1 MIFSLNIIAED
12 LSPLSIAI
20 LELLESNDEKP
31 VKGKTTF
38 QKEMFLIGNFM
49 SEIGEEADFFP
60 HAFGP
65 YSEASE
71 IGLNNL
77 ISLGLVE
84 EKSKGTYIITKNG
97 HDVLK
102 ILSGTF
108 SSEEKMSIADFKN
121 FFSNLTNDE
130 LLLFVY
136 VSYPDYVD
144 ESIVYFKVMKNRV
157 KNSFSMY
164 KKGAVSL
171 EKAAFLAGLNIE
183 NYLDLLRGTKI

>member
-1 MIFSLNIIAED
+1 MEYPLDMIAED
-12 LSPLSIAI
+12 LSHLSIAI

-38 QKEMFLIGNFM
+38 QKEMFLIGNFI

-60 HAFGP
+60 HSFGP

-71 IGLNNL
+71 IGLNDL

-84 EKSKGTYIITKNG
+84 EKSKSTYVITKSG
-97 HDVLK
+97 HDVLD
-102 ILSGTF
+102 IVPGTF
-108 SSEEKMSIADFKN
+108 SSEERRSIANFKN
-121 FFSNLTNDE
+121 FFGDLTNDE

-136 VSYPDYVD
+136 VSYPDYVN
-144 ESIVYFKVMKNRV
+144 ESIVYSEVMIDRA
-157 KNSFSMY
+157 KNSLSMY
-164 KKGAVSL
+164 KKGAISL

-183 NYLDLLRGTKI
+183 NYLDLLRGTKV

>member
-1 MIFSLNIIAED
+1 MIAED

-38 QKEMFLIGNFM
+38 QKEMFLIGNFI
-49 SEIGEEADFFP
+49 SEIGEEADFFS
-60 HAFGP
+60 HSFGP

-71 IGLNNL
+71 IGLNDL

-84 EKSKGTYIITKNG
+84 EKSKDTYVITKSG
-97 HDVLK
+97 HDVLE
-102 ILSGTF
+102 IVPGTF
-108 SSEEKMSIADFKN
+108 SSEERMSIADFKR
-121 FFSNLTNDE
+121 FFGNLTNNE

-144 ESIVYFKVMKNRV
+144 ESIVYSEVMKDRA

-183 NYLDLLRGTKI
+183 NYLDLLRGTKV